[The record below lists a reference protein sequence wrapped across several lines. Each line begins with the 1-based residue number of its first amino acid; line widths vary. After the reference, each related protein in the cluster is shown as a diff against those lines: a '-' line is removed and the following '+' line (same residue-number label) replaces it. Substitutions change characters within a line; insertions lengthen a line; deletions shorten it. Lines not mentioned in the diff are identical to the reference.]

1 MGKASVWTNSDGL
14 FVGFGT
20 RTVSSDVGYKLS
32 DSQELSTIY
41 FRFKGEDL
49 GDTVAT
55 TDDAI
60 VYGPVIP
67 NGSTIV
73 DATLEVIEAF
83 DSSGDAGVLDLGLYN
98 DAGTAVDD
106 DGIDA
111 AIAQTAI
118 DAIGDT
124 IACDGADVGTVV
136 ATTGGVKLGASYDTT
151 AFTAGEAVL
160 KVRFTTTT

>member
-1 MGKASVWTNSDGL
+1 MGRATVWTNSDGL
-14 FVGFGT
+14 AVGFGT
-20 RTVSSDVGYKLS
+20 RTETSHCAYKLN
-32 DSQELSTIY
+32 DEQELSTIY
-41 FRFKGEDL
+41 LRFKGEDL
-49 GDTVAT
+49 GDSVAAS
-55 TDDAI
+55 DDAI

-83 DSSGDAGVLDLGLYN
+83 TSGGSAVLDIGLYN
-98 DAGTAVDD
+98 PAGTAVDD

-111 AIAQTAI
+111 AIAITAI

-124 IACDGADVGTVV
+124 IVCDGADVATVV
-136 ATTGGVKLGASYDTT
+136 ATTGGVKVAASYDTA

-160 KVRFTTTT
+160 KVRYTTTT